1 MQMKNQLFIEQL
13 EEIEPYLDE
22 LAEMLVIV
30 AEGASIGFLPPI
42 TKEAA
47 VEYWK
52 RVRKSGIMLF
62 IAKIEDRV
70 VGSVQLHENSSQNG
84 SHRAEIAKMMVHPE
98 FRQRGIARKL
108 MLVAEE
114 KAIHEGKTL
123 LVLDTREGTPANS
136 LYISLG
142 YVEVGR
148 IPNYARSADGTLHTT
163 VIYYKQIDLV
173 K

>member
-1 MQMKNQLFIEQL
+1 MVNQLIIEQI
-13 EEIEPYLDE
+13 EDTEPYLDE
-22 LAEMLVIV
+22 LAEMLVLV
-30 AEGASIGFLPPI
+30 VEGASIGFLPPV
-42 TKEAA
+42 TKEDA

-52 RVRKSGIMLF
+52 GVRKPGISLF

-70 VGSVQLHENSSQNG
+70 VGSVQIHESSSQNG
-84 SHRAEIAKMMVHPE
+84 AHRAEIAKMMVHPE

-108 MLVAEE
+108 MVAAEE
-114 KAIHEGKTL
+114 KAISDGKTL
-123 LVLDTREGTPANS
+123 LVLDTREGTPANT

-163 VIYYKQIDLV
+163 VIYYKQIGMV
-173 K
+173 M

>member
-1 MQMKNQLFIEQL
+1 MENKLFIEQI
-13 EEIEPYLDE
+13 EDTEPYLDE
-22 LAEMLVIV
+22 LADMLVLV
-30 AEGASIGFLPPI
+30 VEGASIGFLPPI

-52 RVRKSGIMLF
+52 RVRKPGIILF

-70 VGSVQLHENSSQNG
+70 VGSVQLHESSSQNG
-84 SHRAEIAKMMVHPE
+84 AHRAEIAKMMVHPE

-108 MLVAEE
+108 MMVAEE
-114 KAIHEGKTL
+114 KAINEGKTL

-142 YVEVGR
+142 YVEVGK
-148 IPNYARSADGTLHTT
+148 IPNYARSDDGTLHTT
-163 VIYYKQIDLV
+163 VIYYKQIG
-173 K
+173 

>member
-1 MQMKNQLFIEQL
+1 
-13 EEIEPYLDE
+13 
-22 LAEMLVIV
+22 
-30 AEGASIGFLPPI
+30 
-42 TKEAA
+42 
-47 VEYWK
+47 
-52 RVRKSGIMLF
+52 MLF